1 MAAREMELIRV
12 KSYVGQK
19 HTEQDFLFVFKFND
33 TFVYIVLKLDLY
45 KRGVKK

>member
-1 MAAREMELIRV
+1 MATREMELIRV
-12 KSYVGQK
+12 KSYIGQRN
-19 HTEQDFLFVFKFND
+19 TEDFLFVFKFND